1 MPEPVKDSQ
10 GQIAKTVDQIK
21 GHKDIEN
28 FNMFKESVKRVNKGV
43 KNIISQNKV
52 KEFMWKCNKACF
64 INKIL
69 IIIMF
74 KNYIKIF
81 Y

>member
-1 MPEPVKDSQ
+1 MRLLDAYPDFDDLPEPVKDSQ

-43 KNIISQNKV
+43 KNIMNKD
-52 KEFMWKCNKACF
+52 CDCT
-64 INKIL
+64 
-69 IIIMF
+69 
-74 KNYIKIF
+74 
-81 Y
+81 